1 MYQYEC
7 AIIWIVISLT
17 VVVFIISLLLS
28 YNFIFEERY
37 WPEPYFMGNYTQND
51 RERYF
56 DYNPLL
62 AIYKKI
68 DYGKL

>member
-28 YNFIFEERY
+28 YNSIFEERY
-37 WPEPYFMGNYTQND
+37 WPEPYFMGSYTQND
-51 RERYF
+51 KDRYF
-56 DYNPLL
+56 DYNPYF
-62 AIYKKI
+62 AIYKKV